1 MHGDKPDRAPL
12 CVPHA
17 DKSFRSQT
25 SLNLKFEEDIKHFV
39 LVKAEVGHLV
49 SLVLKEVIWEFI
61 DFGSD
66 Y

>member
-1 MHGDKPDRAPL
+1 METNLTELP
-12 CVPHA
+12 CV
-17 DKSFRSQT
+17 FRMQT
-25 SLNLKFEEDIKHFV
+25 NLFDHKQLTIQFEEDIKHFV

-49 SLVLKEVIWEFI
+49 SLLLKEVIWELI